1 MAVHKSFSAILTICY
16 ALVNNKVKALPKK
29 RKHRITLNLR
39 FTLSKVNMGKYQA
52 LWYSTSIALYIW
64 FLFWMSYD
72 FFVLQKPIVELN
84 AANFVGSIMAI
95 ALFWAGIKIFKR
107 NGVEARKLQ
116 QKSLQQY
123 LPQKAATNNDIW
135 KRNPE
140 ARKLQ
145 QKSLQQYLPQKAATN
160 HNISC
165 IHHLGYLHKRRQS
178 QGIPAECLTCERII
192 QCFSPKK

>member
-123 LPQKAATNNDIW
+123 LPQKAATN
-135 KRNPE
+135 
-140 ARKLQ
+140 
-145 QKSLQQYLPQKAATN
+145 